1 MEQRSRVILAIF
13 LSTIIL
19 IGWPF
24 VMKRFGLMSQPTEQP
39 AEMAPIPET
48 LPTGQEQPV
57 KPEPAKETVKPAS
70 NKPITPGLASTT
82 APQQPQTQVA
92 ERNLV
97 IATPFWRATFSNRG
111 AVATSWIINKD
122 TTREITAANGKP
134 LELIPQEEI
143 KQLGAPFR
151 VRIPWAATLTEQ
163 INQATFQIEGAT
175 EPEIRLEA
183 GQQREITFT
192 YASSTFTARK
202 TFKFDG
208 GKFIFDVTA
217 QVVSGG
223 TPQAVEL
230 VLGPRIGDETN
241 VQTGGSYANHY
252 QAIAFTKEG
261 SRIQVDGGHITP
273 PFAKIVQVDEASK
286 RIQID
291 KPLAGDVD
299 QVKIIGGDG
308 SKYISLVGY
317 ASVVE
322 RSSDNRT
329 LTLDVL
335 PPGTTAGNSLGQG
348 TDTLR
353 QNFAWAGIMDHYFS
367 MLAIPAQP
375 TSQIALS
382 SVQLRSGEQ
391 QEAAHDYPS
400 VAVPVDANS
409 PTKVFVGPKDRELLI
424 SLSNELKTDLEDIID
439 YGMFRFIVRP
449 IVGILGPA
457 LDGLNNLFKN
467 YGWAIVVITAG
478 VNLLLFPL
486 RWYSSKKMKQ
496 AAKHQPRI
504 KELQEKMK
512 KLKEN
517 PKASQREMETIQR
530 EQMAIMKEANPMG
543 GCLPMLLQMP
553 IFWSFFIFLTISLDM
568 RHAHWLGWVKDL
580 SKPDPLYILP
590 IIMCVTMIA
599 STALMPQPQVD
610 DPAMKMQRR
619 LMTWVMPIML
629 TWFFFLSAPS
639 GLVLYWMVSN
649 VVGVGIQ
656 LVINKMTTEPQPATV
671 DADKKKGKKPTQG
684 RSRNAEA

>member
-1 MEQRSRVILAIF
+1 MEQRSRIILAIF

-19 IGWPF
+19 VGWPF
-24 VMKRFGLMSQPTEQP
+24 VMKRLGLMSQPPAQP
-39 AEMAPIPET
+39 AEMPAIQEP
-48 LPTGQEQPV
+48 LPSVQEQPA
-57 KPEPAKETVKPAS
+57 KPEPKQETVKAAG
-70 NKPITPGLASTT
+70 NKKITPAISSTT
-82 APQQPQTQVA
+82 PPAPSQTQIA
-92 ERNLV
+92 ERDLV
-97 IATPFWRATFSNRG
+97 IVTPFWRATFSNRG
-111 AVATSWIINKD
+111 AVATSWIIHKD

-134 LELIPQEEI
+134 LELIPQQEI

-151 VRIPWAATLTEQ
+151 VRIPWAAGLTEQ
-163 INQATFQIEGAT
+163 VNQATFQIEGAD
-175 EPEIRLEA
+175 ESEIRLATGE
-183 GQQREITFT
+183 QREITFT
-192 YASSTFTARK
+192 YSSPAFTARK

-208 GKFIFDVTA
+208 GKFLFEVTA
-217 QVVSGG
+217 QVVSNGS
-223 TPQAVEL
+223 PQTVEL
-230 VLGPRIGDETN
+230 VLGPRIGDETD

-273 PFAKIVQVDEASK
+273 PFAKIVQVDESSR

-291 KPLAGDVD
+291 KPLAGDID

-308 SKYISLVGY
+308 SKFISLVGF
-317 ASVVE
+317 ALVVE
-322 RSSDNRT
+322 RSADNLT
-329 LTLDVL
+329 LTLDAV
-335 PPGTTAGNSLGQG
+335 PQGTSAGNGLGQG

-367 MLAIPAQP
+367 MLAIPSQP
-375 TSQIALS
+375 VNQIALS

-391 QEAAHDYPS
+391 QAAAHDYPS
-400 VAVPVDANS
+400 VAVPVDANA

-424 SLSNELKTDLEDIID
+424 SLSKELGTDLEDIID
-439 YGMFRFIVRP
+439 YGMFRAIVRP
-449 IVGILGPA
+449 IVGLLGPA

-517 PKASQREMETIQR
+517 PKASQREMEAIQR

-619 LMTWVMPIML
+619 LMTWVMPVML

-639 GLVLYWMVSN
+639 GLVLYWMISN

-656 LVINKMTTEPQPATV
+656 LVINKLTTEPQPAAV
-671 DADKKKGKKPTQG
+671 DTGKKKGKKPTQG

>member
-1 MEQRSRVILAIF
+1 
-13 LSTIIL
+13 
-19 IGWPF
+19 
-24 VMKRFGLMSQPTEQP
+24 MKRLGLMSQPTEQP
-39 AEMAPIPET
+39 VEMPQV
-48 LPTGQEQPV
+48 QEPV
-57 KPEPAKETVKPAS
+57 PVQEPPAKPEPGKPAANAGGDKKTTS
-70 NKPITPGLASTT
+70 AIASTPQPT
-82 APQQPQTQVA
+82 AVQTQVA
-92 ERNLV
+92 ERDLV
-97 IATPFWRATFSNRG
+97 IDTPFWRATFSNRG
-111 AVATSWIINKD
+111 AVATSWIIKKD

-134 LELIPQEEI
+134 LELIPQQEI

-151 VRIPWAATLTEQ
+151 VRIPWGAPLADQ
-163 INQATFQIEGAT
+163 VNQTTFQIEGAT
-175 EPEIRLEA
+175 ESEIHLA
-183 GQQREITFT
+183 TGQQREITFT
-192 YASSTFTARK
+192 YSSPAFTARK

-208 GKFIFDVTA
+208 GKFVFDATA
-217 QVVSGG
+217 EVLANGS
-223 TPQAVEL
+223 PQPVEL
-230 VLGPRIGDETN
+230 VLGPRIGDETD

-252 QAIAFTKEG
+252 NAIAYTKEG
-261 SRIQVDGGHITP
+261 SRIQVDGSRITHQ
-273 PFAKIVQVDEASK
+273 FAKITQVDEATK
-286 RIQID
+286 RIQLD

-299 QVKIIGGDG
+299 QVKIIGGDE
-308 SKYISLVGY
+308 KNYISLVGF
-317 ASVVE
+317 AHVVD
-322 RSSDNRT
+322 RSADSRT
-329 LTLDVL
+329 LTLDNL
-335 PPGTTAGNSLGQG
+335 PQGTVAGNGVGQG

-353 QNFAWAGIMDHYFS
+353 HNYAWAGVMDHYFS
-367 MLAIPAQP
+367 MLAIPTQP
-375 TSQIALS
+375 VNEITLS
-382 SVQLRSGEQ
+382 NVQLRNGEQ
-391 QEAAHDYPS
+391 QQAAHDYPS
-400 VAVPVDANS
+400 VAVPVDAQL
-409 PTKVFVGPKDRELLI
+409 PTKIFVGPKDRDLLI
-424 SLSNELKTDLEDIID
+424 SLSKELGTDLEDIID
-439 YGMFRFIVRP
+439 YGMFRPIVRP
-449 IVGILGPA
+449 IVGLLSPS

-517 PKASQREMETIQR
+517 PKASPREMEAIQR

-568 RHAHWLGWVKDL
+568 RHARWLGWVKDL

-590 IIMCVTMIA
+590 IVMCVTMIA

-629 TWFFFLSAPS
+629 TWFFFISAPS

-649 VVGVGIQ
+649 IVGVGIQ
-656 LVINKMTTEPQPATV
+656 LVINKLTAEPQPQTV
-671 DADKKKGKKPTQG
+671 DAGKKKGNKPTQG